1 MLDSRHLLF
10 TYLHLA
16 ADKPQAEGLMKSGA
30 TCIAYETV
38 TSRTGA
44 LPLLKP
50 MSEVAGRMS
59 IQVGAHYLEKEPG
72 GRGVLL
78 GGVPGV
84 APAKVAILGGGVA
97 GVNAAQMAV
106 GMRADV
112 TIYDISNERLAEL
125 DMFFGSQI
133 KTAYASRDAIARAVD
148 EAELVIGAVLVPG
161 AAAPKLVTR
170 DMLKTMKRGSVLV
183 DIAIDQG
190 GCFET
195 SHATT
200 HSDPVYE
207 VDGVIHYCVAN
218 MPGAVARTSAFAL
231 NNATLPFA
239 IKLANLGAEAAMAED
254 PHLANGLNVS
264 GDKIHPCRGGSA
276 GFAPQAASGRLE
288 GQTQRLGHRLV
299 ADLAARDV
307 EAVGEMRIRRHRRLG
322 AVVGQLQRERQGRVV
337 EREGRGAGDR
347 AGHVGDA
354 IMDHAVDLVDR
365 IVMGGRATVSKQPP
379 WSIAMS
385 TSTEPRFIVFSM
397 SRVTSL
403 GAAAPGTS
411 TAPITSSASSTA
423 SAIAALEA

>member
-1 MLDSRHLLF
+1 MRIGVPKEIKVHEYRVGLTPASVAELVAHGHELFIETKAGQGIDCPDSAYEKAGAKILPDAKSIFETAEMIVKVKEPQPPEIEMLRPGQILF

-16 ADKPQAEGLMKSGA
+16 ADRDQAVGLMKSGA
-30 TCIAYETV
+30 ICIAYETV
-38 TSRTGA
+38 TAKNGS

-59 IQVGAHYLEKEPG
+59 VQVGAHYLEKEQG

-97 GVNAAQMAV
+97 GVNAAQMAT

-112 TIYDISNERLAEL
+112 TIYDINNDRLAEL
-125 DMFFGSQI
+125 DMFFSSQI
-133 KTAYASRDAIARAVD
+133 KTAYASRAAIASAVK

-170 DMLKTMKRGSVLV
+170 EMLRTMKRGSVLV

-200 HSDPVYE
+200 HADPVYE
-207 VDGVIHYCVAN
+207 VDGIIHYCVAN

-239 IKLANLGAEAAMAED
+239 LKIAKLGAEEAMRQD
-254 PHLANGLNVS
+254 LHLAEGLNVS
-264 GDKIHPCRGGSA
+264 DGKIRH
-276 GFAPQAASGRLE
+276 QAVAEALDLE
-288 GQTQRLGHRLV
+288 YEPV
-299 ADLAARDV
+299 AA
-307 EAVGEMRIRRHRRLG
+307 
-322 AVVGQLQRERQGRVV
+322 
-337 EREGRGAGDR
+337 
-347 AGHVGDA
+347 
-354 IMDHAVDLVDR
+354 
-365 IVMGGRATVSKQPP
+365 
-379 WSIAMS
+379 
-385 TSTEPRFIVFSM
+385 
-397 SRVTSL
+397 
-403 GAAAPGTS
+403 
-411 TAPITSSASSTA
+411 
-423 SAIAALEA
+423 

>member
-1 MLDSRHLLF
+1 MRVGVPKEIKNHEYRVGLTPASVAELTAAGHEVVVEALAGNGIDFSDRDYLDAGARILPNASEVFSAADMIVKVKEPQAAEIAMLQARHTLF

-38 TSRTGA
+38 TSRAGA

-59 IQVGAHYLEKEPG
+59 VQVGAHYLEKEQG

-84 APAKVAILGGGVA
+84 APARVAILGGGVS

-112 TIYDISNERLAEL
+112 TIYDISNDRLAEL
-125 DMFFGSQI
+125 DMFFSSQI
-133 KTAYASRDAIARAVD
+133 KTQYASRAAIAAAVERAH
-148 EAELVIGAVLVPG
+148 LVIGAVLVPG

-195 SHATT
+195 SRPTT
-200 HSDPVYE
+200 HDDPVFIE
-207 VDGVIHYCVAN
+207 EGVIHYCVAN

-231 NNATLPFA
+231 NNATLPFVLR
-239 IKLANLGAEAAMAED
+239 LANQGAEAAMAAD
-254 PHLANGLNVS
+254 PYLAAGLNVS
-264 GDKIHPCRGGSA
+264 G
-276 GFAPQAASGRLE
+276 
-288 GQTQRLGHRLV
+288 GHIRHRAV
-299 ADLAARDV
+299 ADAL
-307 EAVGEMRIRRHRRLG
+307 
-322 AVVGQLQRERQGRVV
+322 
-337 EREGRGAGDR
+337 
-347 AGHVGDA
+347 
-354 IMDHAVDLVDR
+354 DLPF
-365 IVMGGRATVSKQPP
+365 MA
-379 WSIAMS
+379 
-385 TSTEPRFIVFSM
+385 
-397 SRVTSL
+397 
-403 GAAAPGTS
+403 
-411 TAPITSSASSTA
+411 
-423 SAIAALEA
+423 

>member
-1 MLDSRHLLF
+1 MRIGVPKEIKVHEYRVGLTPASVAELVAHGHEVFVETKAGNGIDCPDRAYEKAGAQIVPDAQSVFKSSDMIVKVKEPQPQEIALLEPRHILF

-16 ADKPQAEGLMKSGA
+16 ADKSQAEGLMKSGA

-38 TSRTGA
+38 TSNSGS

-59 IQVGAHYLEKEPG
+59 VQVAAHYLEKEQG

-84 APAKVAILGGGVA
+84 APATVAILGGGVA

-112 TIYDISNERLAEL
+112 TIYDINMERLAEL
-125 DMFFGSQI
+125 DMFFSSQI
-133 KTAYASRDAIARAVD
+133 KTAYASRAAIANAV
-148 EAELVIGAVLVPG
+148 EKAEVVIGAVLVPG

-200 HSDPVYE
+200 HADPVYE
-207 VDGVIHYCVAN
+207 VDGIIHYCVAN

-239 IKLANLGAEAAMAED
+239 LKIANLGAEEAMRQD
-254 PHLANGLNVS
+254 PHLAAGLNVS
-264 GDKIHPCRGGSA
+264 GGKIRH
-276 GFAPQAASGRLE
+276 QA
-288 GQTQRLGHRLV
+288 V
-299 ADLAARDV
+299 AEALDLPF
-307 EAVGEMRIRRHRRLG
+307 E
-322 AVVGQLQRERQGRVV
+322 
-337 EREGRGAGDR
+337 
-347 AGHVGDA
+347 
-354 IMDHAVDLVDR
+354 
-365 IVMGGRATVSKQPP
+365 
-379 WSIAMS
+379 
-385 TSTEPRFIVFSM
+385 
-397 SRVTSL
+397 
-403 GAAAPGTS
+403 AAA
-411 TAPITSSASSTA
+411 
-423 SAIAALEA
+423 